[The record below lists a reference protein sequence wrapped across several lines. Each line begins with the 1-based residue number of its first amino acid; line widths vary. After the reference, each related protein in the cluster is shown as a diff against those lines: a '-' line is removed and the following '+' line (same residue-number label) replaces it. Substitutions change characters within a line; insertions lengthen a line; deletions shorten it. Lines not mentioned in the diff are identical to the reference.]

1 MKATLKIESLQN
13 TRVKNAVRLNE
24 ARERAI
30 QKRTLIEGY
39 RPLLRA
45 VENGYPLEE
54 VYFCPAL
61 FLGENEPALLER
73 AAQAGAAL
81 IEVHEEPLRKM
92 TYRNRPEG
100 LLALAPIIR
109 RTLETHVPNTH
120 GFYLIVERIERP
132 GNLGT
137 IFRSADAAGVDGIV
151 VCDPQTDAFNP
162 EVIRASIG
170 TVFTTPMFEARSADT
185 LSWCRRH
192 KLQIVAATP
201 HTEQLYTAADLTTPL
216 AIVVGAEK
224 VGLSKVWLTEAD
236 LQVRIPMLGQADSLN
251 VATATTLLLYE
262 VVRQRGLS
270 TPYYI

>member
-1 MKATLKIESLQN
+1 MGSTLRIESLQN
-13 TRVKNAVRLNE
+13 ARVKNAVRLNE
-24 ARERAI
+24 SRERTA
-30 QKRTLIEGY
+30 QQRTLVEGY

-45 VENGYPLEE
+45 IENGYPLEE
-54 VYFCPAL
+54 VYFCPSL
-61 FLGENEPALLER
+61 FLGVNEPALLGR
-73 AAQAGAAL
+73 AAEAGAML
-81 IEVHEEPLRKM
+81 IEVTEEPLRKM

-109 RTLETHVPNTH
+109 RKLETHVPESR

-137 IFRSADAAGVDGIV
+137 IFRSADAAGVDGMV

-170 TVFTTPMFEARSADT
+170 TVFSTPMFEARSVEA
-185 LSWCRRH
+185 LAWCRRH
-192 KLQIVAATP
+192 GLQTVAATP
-201 HTEQLYTAADLTTPL
+201 HTDLLYTSAHFTPPL
-216 AIVVGAEK
+216 AVVVGAEK
-224 VGLSKVWLTEAD
+224 VGLSEVWLTQAD

-270 TPYYI
+270 LPHRS

>member
-1 MKATLKIESLQN
+1 MQN
-13 TRVKNAVRLNE
+13 SRVKNAVRLNE
-24 ARERAI
+24 ARERSA
-30 QKRTLIEGY
+30 QQRTLVEGY

-81 IEVHEEPLRKM
+81 IELTEEPLRKI
-92 TYRNRPEG
+92 TTRNRPEG
-100 LLALAPIIR
+100 LLALVPIIR
-109 RTLETHVPNTH
+109 RPLESHHPEAH

-137 IFRSADAAGVDGIV
+137 IFRSADAAGVTGVII
-151 VCDPQTDAFNP
+151 CNPQTDAFNP

-170 TVFTTPMFEARSADT
+170 TVFATPMFEARSVEA
-185 LSWCRRH
+185 LAWCRRYG
-192 KLQIVAATP
+192 LRTVAATP
-201 HTEQLYTAADLTTPL
+201 HTDLFYTDADLTPAL
-216 AIVVGAEK
+216 AVVIGAEK
-224 VGLSKVWLTEAD
+224 VGLSEVWLEQAD

-262 VVRQRGLS
+262 VLRQRGVREVPHS
-270 TPYYI
+270 

>member
-1 MKATLKIESLQN
+1 MKLESLQN
-13 TRVKNAVRLNE
+13 SRVKNAVRLNT
-24 ARERAI
+24 ARERAAQ
-30 QKRTLIEGY
+30 QKTLVEGY

-81 IEVHEEPLRKM
+81 IEVTEAPLRKM
-92 TYRNRPEG
+92 TTRNRPEG

-109 RTLETHVPNTH
+109 HPLEGHDPGAR
-120 GFYLIVERIERP
+120 GFYLIVEHIERP

-137 IFRSADAAGVDGIV
+137 IFRSADAAGVEGLII
-151 VCDPQTDAFNP
+151 CDPQTDVFNP

-170 TVFTTPMFEARSADT
+170 TVFTVPLFEASSVSA
-185 LSWCRRH
+185 LAWCRRH
-192 KLQIVAATP
+192 GLRTLAATP
-201 HTEQLYTAADLTTPL
+201 HTPLNYTEADLTAAI

-224 VGLSKVWLTEAD
+224 VGLSEMWLAQAD
-236 LQVRIPMLGQADSLN
+236 LHVRIPMFGQADSLN

-262 VVRQRGLS
+262 VVRQRGAYLTRDS
-270 TPYYI
+270 